1 VAKLTL
7 SRAAGSILPDS
18 FRDECFTHG
27 WNGAS
32 PWAVS
37 PALPARD
44 GRNKGDVMNAPEAG
58 ETTGVVDAA
67 LRRFDSAVEALE
79 SAIER
84 RLEVERQEA
93 ALAQQLHVLGADRS
107 RLADALDGAQARAE
121 RLDSANEEVARRL
134 GSAMETIRAVLAA
147 QER

>member
-1 VAKLTL
+1 
-7 SRAAGSILPDS
+7 
-18 FRDECFTHG
+18 
-27 WNGAS
+27 
-32 PWAVS
+32 
-37 PALPARD
+37 
-44 GRNKGDVMNAPEAG
+44 MNAPEAG
-58 ETTGVVDAA
+58 ETAGVVDAA